1 MVALY
6 FFICLLAISQAENPS
21 DILICLLQKGMQM
34 LELYTMVKIL
44 DWMNEFKYIAN
55 KKIGE

>member
-6 FFICLLAISQAENPS
+6 FVICLLAISQAENP
-21 DILICLLQKGMQM
+21 ILICLLQKGMQM

-44 DWMNEFKYIAN
+44 DWMNEFKYVAN
-55 KKIGE
+55 KKW